1 MGSTM
6 SDRRESSATQPRTM
20 EPSETSQT
28 AQHCSQCTDQRK
40 DITQT
45 NQRFFKSNRKTISFE
60 DAYKVGD
67 VLGKG
72 GFGTVYAGLRVKDRR
87 EVAIKH
93 VARNKVLE
101 WTSLNGRRVPLE
113 LKLLHSVQSVRG
125 VIKLLDFFERS
136 DSFIYVLEKPSN
148 SKDLFDFITDKGALE
163 EQLAKNFF
171 KQITETVLACHKKGI
186 VHRDIKD
193 ENILLDLKTGKCS
206 LIDFGSGAM
215 LKDQAYTDFDGTRVY
230 SPPEWIRTSQYHAEP
245 ATVWSLGILL
255 YDMVCGDIPF
265 EKDDEI
271 CAAQIRFRV
280 PVSTECENLI
290 RSCLKIRPKDR
301 ISLDNI
307 LQHPWMTDID
317 TEIMIQADKPEYIN
331 KDLSLVKLSNCSQES
346 V

>member
-1 MGSTM
+1 
-6 SDRRESSATQPRTM
+6 
-20 EPSETSQT
+20 
-28 AQHCSQCTDQRK
+28 
-40 DITQT
+40 
-45 NQRFFKSNRKTISFE
+45 
-60 DAYKVGD
+60 
-67 VLGKG
+67 
-72 GFGTVYAGLRVKDRR
+72 
-87 EVAIKH
+87 
-93 VARNKVLE
+93 VLE
-101 WTSLNGRRVPLE
+101 WSSLNGRRVPLE
-113 LKLLHSVQSVRG
+113 LKLLHSVQSISG
-125 VIKLLDFFERS
+125 VIKLLDFFEKS

-148 SKDLFDFITDKGALE
+148 SKDLFDFITDKGSLE

-171 KQITETVLACHKKGI
+171 KQITDTVIACHKKGI

-193 ENILLDLKTGKCS
+193 ENVIIDLKSGKCS
-206 LIDFGSGAM
+206 LIDFGSGAL
-215 LKDQAYTDFDGTRVY
+215 LKEEVYTDFDGTRVY

-280 PVSTECENLI
+280 PVSTECEDLI

>member
-1 MGSTM
+1 MAESKIVA
-6 SDRRESSATQPRTM
+6 SDFSNM
-20 EPSETSQT
+20 E
-28 AQHCSQCTDQRK
+28 QCNSCERDSNSKHSKQRK
-40 DITQT
+40 
-45 NQRFFKSNRKTISFE
+45 ISFE

-72 GFGTVYAGLRVKDRR
+72 GFGTVYAGVRVKDHR

-101 WTSLNGRRVPLE
+101 WSSLNGRRVPLE
-113 LKLLHSVQSVRG
+113 LKLLHSVQSISG
-125 VIKLLDFFERS
+125 VIKLLDFFEKS

-148 SKDLFDFITDKGALE
+148 SKDLFDFITDKGSLE

-171 KQITETVLACHKKGI
+171 KQITDTVIACHKKGI

-193 ENILLDLKTGKCS
+193 ENVIIDLKSGKCS
-206 LIDFGSGAM
+206 LIDFGSGAL
-215 LKDQAYTDFDGTRVY
+215 LKEEVYTDFDGTRVY

-280 PVSTECENLI
+280 PVSTECEDLI